1 MSNLLLIEHDQFDAD
16 EAILRTVPEF
26 DASNGFTQMT
36 VPHRLG
42 CGYAVLDREWL

>member
-1 MSNLLLIEHDQFDAD
+1 MSNLLLIEHDAD

-26 DASNGFTQMT
+26 DVSIGFAQQT

-42 CGYAVLDREWL
+42 CGYAVLGREWL